1 MSLKMCIVV
10 RLPKKGH
17 AWPPL
22 ARRLAS
28 LAPPLGPFF
37 FCRRDTDR
45 EPEGQAHRGVPR
57 EGGEPGE
64 SQRDMLNL
72 RKHSVL
78 SDPDRTEFFP

>member
-1 MSLKMCIVV
+1 MVGCTSDKA
-10 RLPKKGH
+10 GG
-17 AWPPL
+17 
-22 ARRLAS
+22 RRGQDVCMEDVDS
-28 LAPPLGPFF
+28 
-37 FCRRDTDR
+37 RRDTDR

-78 SDPDRTEFFP
+78 SDPDRIDIFLYG